1 MSIRQ
6 VCKVRLALQRA
17 VPKKLVFHFSASSVS
32 SGDPPAF
39 VGNSSFSLMG
49 GVIVISELCSSAKVG
64 SVAKVVA
71 SVVWLMLIVASSG
84 CDAINSVNTDNA
96 AESVP
101 APVAAAAVTPP
112 PSPAEVPMP
121 PAPIM
126 RTPKE
131 IIDEILAMPSIEW
144 RDEHLTQLAGLTE
157 GLDAVTKLDLTRSGV
172 SDEGMKT
179 LTAFPQLAELNLA
192 ETRVTSTGLASVA
205 QATSLK
211 SLTLVNLRQVDDN
224 GIKHLASLKGLES
237 LTIAA
242 CPVSDAIFATLAEME
257 ELQKLDLSSTP
268 NIYGKGAILPT
279 NKRGF
284 RNLRE
289 LRVSGTKF
297 GYFGFEQL
305 SKLPQLEVLMADR
318 CEAAGP
324 VIMGLTGCEELKV
337 LDLSGNSLL
346 DDNLKVLSRLKNLEE
361 LRLSQIN
368 ALTGTCL
375 HSIKT
380 LKQLK
385 LLDLEGTRVTQPEI
399 EILKKMFL
407 KDTKIL
413 AVGQTF

>member
-1 MSIRQ
+1 M
-6 VCKVRLALQRA
+6 
-17 VPKKLVFHFSASSVS
+17 
-32 SGDPPAF
+32 
-39 VGNSSFSLMG
+39 
-49 GVIVISELCSSAKVG
+49 ISELCSLAKLG

-84 CDAINSVNTDNA
+84 CDAINSVNKDNA

-101 APVAAAAVTPP
+101 APVAAVTPP
-112 PSPAEVPMP
+112 PAPAEVPMP
-121 PAPIM
+121 PAPVV

-131 IIDEILAMPSIEW
+131 IIDGILAMPSVEW

-157 GLDAVTKLDLTRSGV
+157 GLETVTKLDLTRSGV

-179 LTAFPQLAELNLA
+179 LTAFPRLAELNLA

-211 SLTLVNLRQVDDN
+211 SLTLVNLRQVDDG

-237 LTIAA
+237 LTIAS

-305 SKLPQLEVLMADR
+305 SKLPKLEILMADR

-337 LDLSGNSLL
+337 LDLSGNSLF
-346 DDNLKVLSRLKNLEE
+346 DDNLKVVSRLKNLEE

-399 EILKKMFL
+399 EFLKKMFL